1 MVHES
6 DNHFS
11 LAYGRQH
18 QEIVV
23 GGDNPVV
30 LLEPKPGPSDVDVG
44 AIVREAI
51 NNPIGAPRL
60 CEMAR
65 PGKRTVIIVSDI
77 TRPCPTSTLLPF
89 VLEELSC
96 TGISHEDI
104 VIVFGVGSHRRH
116 TEDEKESLVGADIYR
131 EFRCIDSDTSQVTY
145 LGETQR
151 GTPVEVFTPVAQA
164 DLKIII
170 GNFEFHYFVGYSGGV
185 KGAIPGVASLR
196 TIEANHAH
204 MVEPNAVAGRYD
216 DNPVRQ
222 DIEEAAAMLGI
233 DFVLNVMLDAE
244 FNIVAAVAGD
254 PVKSH
259 AVGRRILNEQN
270 MVKLAKPADVV
281 VVSAGG
287 YPKDIDLYQSQK
299 ALDNAR
305 LAVRKGGVIVLVA
318 ECSDGMGHGLF
329 AEWMTAGL
337 TPDQL
342 IQRIRDRFV
351 LGGHKAAAVALAMK
365 TADIYLVSSFPEE
378 SIRSMGL
385 YPYHNAAEAV
395 AAALQKMGTG
405 ATVAVMPHGGVTVPQ
420 IVGRDSS
427 LLLRQAQDGSS
438 E

>member
-1 MVHES
+1 MTHGS

-18 QEIVV
+18 HEVVV
-23 GGDNPVV
+23 GSDNPVV
-30 LLEPKPGPSDVDVG
+30 LLEPKLSPAGVDVETV
-44 AIVREAI
+44 VREAI
-51 NNPIGAPRL
+51 NNPISSPRV
-60 CEMAR
+60 CEMAT
-65 PGKRTVIIVSDI
+65 PGKRAVVIVSDI
-77 TRPCPTSTLLPF
+77 TRPCPTSRLLPF

-96 TGISHEDI
+96 AGVGHDDI
-104 VIVFGVGSHRRH
+104 LIVFGVGSHRKH
-116 TEDEKESLVGADIYR
+116 TEEEKESLVGSDVYR
-131 EFRCIDSDTSQVTY
+131 EFCCIDSDTSQVTY

-151 GTPVEVFTPVAQA
+151 GTPVEVFTPVANA

-170 GNFEFHYFVGYSGGV
+170 GNLEFHYFVGYSGGV
-185 KGAIPGVASLR
+185 KGAIPGAASLR

-204 MVEPNAVAGRYD
+204 MVESNAVAGRYD

-222 DIEEAAAMLGI
+222 DIEEAGAMLGI

-270 MVKLAKPADVV
+270 MVTMPKPADVV

-287 YPKDIDLYQSQK
+287 YPKDIDLYQAQK

-305 LAVRKGGVIVLVA
+305 LAVREGGIIILVA

-342 IQRIRDRFV
+342 IQRVRDKFV
-351 LGGHKAAAVALAMK
+351 LGGHKAAAIALAMK
-365 TADIYLVSSFPEE
+365 RADIYLISSFPAD
-378 SIRSMGL
+378 RVRAMGF
-385 YPYHNAAEAV
+385 YPYCSAAEAV
-395 AAALQKMGTG
+395 AAALQKMGSG
-405 ATVAVMPHGGVTVPQ
+405 ATVAVMPHGGATVPQ
-420 IVGRDSS
+420 IHGELS
-427 LLLRQAQDGSS
+427 LF
-438 E
+438 